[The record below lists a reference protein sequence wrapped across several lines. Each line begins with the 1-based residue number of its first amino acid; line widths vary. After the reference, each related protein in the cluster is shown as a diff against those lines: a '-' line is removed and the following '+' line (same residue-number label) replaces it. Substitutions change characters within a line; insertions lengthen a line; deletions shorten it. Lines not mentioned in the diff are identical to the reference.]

1 MNTDAASFW
10 TGAFGLI
17 LQVISLFP
25 RNARERT
32 KDQEE
37 ALLALSDAYHLTEEY
52 YSHLERHG
60 RSNDKEWAI
69 ADKWCRVGVLLKKYD
84 ATLAN
89 RLDLKSRYWRDGGT
103 WTDEAIKDAGI
114 KLEDVWREVNV
125 RLIN

>member
-10 TGAFGLI
+10 TEAFGLI

-69 ADKWCRVGVLLKKYD
+69 ANKWCRVCVLLKKYD

-89 RLDLKSRYWRDGGT
+89 RLDLKSCYWRDGGT

-114 KLEDVWREVNV
+114 KLEDLWREVNV